1 MRIKET
7 LNLGKTAFPM
17 RAGLPNREIDWQ
29 KGWADN
35 NLYQQRQKLNEGKPS
50 FVLHDG
56 PPFAN
61 GNIHMGHALNK
72 TSKDIIVRY
81 KSMNGF
87 RAPFVPGWDT
97 HGLPIEQALAKKGIK
112 RKEMSLVD
120 YRKLCYDYAMEQ
132 VNTQR
137 QDFKRLG
144 ISADWD
150 NPYITLTADF
160 EAEEIRVFGE
170 MAKKGYIYKGKKPVY
185 WSPSSESTLAE
196 AEIEYKDIK
205 SPSMYVAF
213 NVVDGKDLLDAD
225 TKFIIWTT
233 TPWTIPAN
241 LGIAV
246 NPAFDYVQVLADGQK
261 YVVAAERLNK
271 MTDLLGWES
280 VEI

>member
-1 MRIKET
+1 
-7 LNLGKTAFPM
+7 
-17 RAGLPNREIDWQ
+17 
-29 KGWADN
+29 
-35 NLYQQRQKLNEGKPS
+35 
-50 FVLHDG
+50 
-56 PPFAN
+56 
-61 GNIHMGHALNK
+61 
-72 TSKDIIVRY
+72 
-81 KSMNGF
+81 
-87 RAPFVPGWDT
+87 
-97 HGLPIEQALAKKGIK
+97 
-112 RKEMSLVD
+112 
-120 YRKLCYDYAMEQ
+120 YDYAMEQ
-132 VNTQR
+132 VNKQR
-137 QDFKRLG
+137 EDFKRLG

-213 NVVDGKDLLDAD
+213 NVVDGKDLLAAA

-280 VEI
+280 VEILKTFKGADMELMTARHPLYDRESLVILGN